1 VILTSATILLI
12 GIAVA
17 ASWAQG
23 SPLATPL
30 NSTEKIHITADT
42 LEADN
47 KDNSFVFRGKVKVVQ
62 GETEVTSDALLIRYR
77 PETEKEATEEVSPSG
92 KIEIIEA
99 TGNVIILFEGRTAKS
114 DKAIYDGN
122 QETLQL
128 IGEKSTVIDGPNT
141 ISGSKITLYRNE
153 DRIKVESSRDNRKDR
168 VTAIIFP
175 DKMKSDEVN
184 PSSANPATP
193 EIHSLDNQ

>member
-1 VILTSATILLI
+1 MVLLT
-12 GIAVA
+12 GIAVT
-17 ASWAQG
+17 ASWSQE
-23 SPLATPL
+23 SPLSNPL

-47 KDNSFVFRGKVKVVQ
+47 SNHIFVFRGKVKVVQ
-62 GETEVTSDALLIRYR
+62 GETEVTSDALSIRYR
-77 PETEKEATEEVSPSG
+77 PEMDKADAEAVSPSG
-92 KIEIIEA
+92 RIEKIEA
-99 TGNVIILFEGRTAKS
+99 TGNVIILFDGRTAKS
-114 DKAIYDGN
+114 EKAVYDGD

-175 DKMKSDEVN
+175 DKVKSD
-184 PSSANPATP
+184 
-193 EIHSLDNQ
+193 